1 MCHYDFLSKTAKLL
15 TYQNRPNCIN
25 LMLFGRLQKH
35 HQLCIVDL
43 PWNDPPLTISQ
54 DTHPPNQLQ
63 NQLTPHSPFE
73 QLTINRQTLAWFLTI
88 ELPSYKRARKSA
100 AVVVKTVSTHSICN
114 WPCRVLIFHPAFE
127 SPFAVP
133 KLTTVGTSTPSEEI
147 ETSLNHPRTC
157 VVMVIIISN
166 NGALNFLGFGD
177 GAFSDQP
184 SIHHMKSNMIVFVF
198 RLPRPQREYI
208 YERTFE
214 IHNRLN

>member
-1 MCHYDFLSKTAKLL
+1 MTLHLPSAETPTHLSDSKTNSHHIHHSSSLPS
-15 TYQNRPNCIN
+15 T
-25 LMLFGRLQKH
+25 GRRLRGFS
-35 HQLCIVDL
+35 
-43 PWNDPPLTISQ
+43 PGDP
-54 DTHPPNQLQ
+54 
-63 NQLTPHSPFE
+63 
-73 QLTINRQTLAWFLTI
+73 I
-88 ELPSYKRARKSA
+88 ELSSYKRARKSA
-100 AVVVKTVSTHSICN
+100 IVVGVKSVSTHSICN
-114 WPCRVLIFHPAFE
+114 WPCGVLIFHPAFE